1 MLAAERRARVLDA
14 VLARGAVTV
23 TDLSDALDVSPMTIR
38 RDLDSLARAGHLDK
52 VHGGATT
59 RRSASAEEVG
69 FDHKAG
75 RERAEKEA
83 IAELAA
89 NLVAPGMAIG
99 LSAGTTTWA
108 LAHRLRRI
116 PRLTVV
122 TNSLRIADLL
132 HGPPRPGEVAPA
144 EVILTGGVR
153 TASDALVGPVAVSS
167 LERLHCDIVFLGV
180 HGMDARA
187 GLTTP
192 NLLEAQTDRALVA
205 AGRSAVVVA
214 DHTKWGTVGLT
225 TILPLTE
232 IDHLITD
239 DGLPPEA
246 VSALRE
252 AVADLRVA
260 PPSAKD

>member
-1 MLAAERRARVLDA
+1 MLAAQRRAQVLEA
-14 VLARGAVTV
+14 VRARGAVSV
-23 TDLSDALDVSPMTIR
+23 TDLSEALGVSAMTIR
-38 RDLDSLARAGHLDK
+38 RDLDALAREGHLDK

-69 FDHKAG
+69 FDLKAR
-75 RERAEKEA
+75 RERAEKDA
-83 IAELAA
+83 IAALAA
-89 NLVAPGMAIG
+89 GLVHPGMAIG

-108 LAHRLRRI
+108 LARRLRTI

-132 HGPPRPGEVAPA
+132 HGPPLPGEVDPA
-144 EVILTGGVR
+144 EVVLTGGVR
-153 TASDALVGPVAVSS
+153 TASDALVGPVAVSA
-167 LERLHCDIVFLGV
+167 LEQLHCDLVFLGV

-205 AGRSAVVVA
+205 SGRSAVVLA

-225 TILPLTE
+225 RILPLAE
-232 IDHLITD
+232 VDHLITD
-239 DGLPPEA
+239 DGLAPEA
-246 VSALRE
+246 VAALRE
-252 AVADLRVA
+252 VVAEVHLA
-260 PPSAKD
+260 PPPG